1 MADTLQFS
9 GMNLARVNQGYL
21 DLIGSLENVDSQL
34 SLNIGN
40 SVWVD
45 SWFEPKVN
53 RTFTGRLSTNYQG
66 ETFIR
71 RFEETQTI
79 QDINGWVSG
88 ETNGK
93 IDKIVER
100 IEPDTVMFLLNAIY
114 FKGDWTKKFDA
125 SNTYKGDFFLDDGTI
140 VEADFMSTLE
150 DFRYYSGEDFEA
162 VRLPYGRDK
171 VAMYIFLPDEGIS
184 PDSFI
189 AGINQADFDD
199 YLSQFSSPSNIRVD
213 LPKFRLEYGTRR
225 LNDALKSLGMGV
237 AFDAGAANFNGIA
250 RVDPENLFLS
260 FVDHKA
266 VIEVNEKGTEAA
278 AATNVG
284 IGLTAAPSYETLIVN
299 RPFFF
304 VIRDDRSGSI
314 LFMGRI
320 VDPTQ
325 SVSP

>member
-34 SLNIGN
+34 SLSIGN

-45 SWFEPKVN
+45 RWFEPKVN
-53 RTFTGRLSTNYQG
+53 KTFTGRLSTHYEG
-66 ETFIR
+66 EIFIR
-71 RFEETQTI
+71 GFADPQTV
-79 QDINGWVSG
+79 QDINGWVSD
-88 ETNGK
+88 ETNEK

-114 FKGDWTKKFDA
+114 FKGDWTKKFE
-125 SNTYKGDFFLDDGTI
+125 SKTYKVDFFLDDGAI

-150 DFRYYSGEDFEA
+150 DFSSYSGEDFKA

-184 PDSFI
+184 FDSFI
-189 AGINQADFDD
+189 AGINQADFDG

-213 LPKFRLEYGTRR
+213 LPKFRLGYGTRR

-237 AFDAGAANFNGIA
+237 AFDGEAANFNGIA

-284 IGLTAAPSYETLIVN
+284 IGLTAAPSYETFIVN

-314 LFMGRI
+314 LFMGKI